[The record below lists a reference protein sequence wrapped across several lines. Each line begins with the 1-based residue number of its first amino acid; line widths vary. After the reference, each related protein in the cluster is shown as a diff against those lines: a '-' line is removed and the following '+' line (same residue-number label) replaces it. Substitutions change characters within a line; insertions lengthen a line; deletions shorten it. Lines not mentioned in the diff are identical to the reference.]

1 MACANSGLRIAIS
14 PCFRNSKRT
23 IHWPNW
29 SPSHR
34 PRSRIEKPPRVK
46 FAPVVSANFLKRIAE
61 PNSPFHRDYLAYRDR
76 QISWDELVARLP
88 HVAMLGDSACMGTYI
103 SSPWSTFWR
112 AHTRRGSN
120 WFLDNGSS
128 QPGIRGIS
136 KRLEEITPLVAVE
149 CAGIGALVDHD
160 SERQDFF
167 RRILGTQNFSGQITR
182 LLRARR
188 FPDLILI
195 SIGHNNVDWAWRCPP
210 DELNAP
216 ERRLNRQS
224 KEFRQNYARELCRL
238 LGRARTEKRRV
249 ALVVFG
255 LINFESYF
263 KGREQAERLR
273 ESDTSLYP
281 HLETTYKYLLS
292 FHPAY
297 RRNLVRLA
305 SRVNEELRAIVEE
318 LHLEVEDAGHIQLRY
333 SDALATAD
341 LSRAELLHPID
352 GWHASVEGHNVL
364 AQAAFSDLG
373 PSLEFLGI
381 VAQASLPVGQPGVS
395 PG

>member
-1 MACANSGLRIAIS
+1 MKSAPVISSNFLERIADPAS
-14 PCFRNSKRT
+14 Q
-23 IHWPNW
+23 
-29 SPSHR
+29 
-34 PRSRIEKPPRVK
+34 
-46 FAPVVSANFLKRIAE
+46 
-61 PNSPFHRDYLAYRDR
+61 FHPDYLSYRNR
-76 QISWDELVARLP
+76 EITQDELVARLP

-160 SERQDFF
+160 SERQNYF
-167 RRILGTQNFSGQITR
+167 RRILGTRNFSGQITR

-195 SIGHNNVDWAWRCPP
+195 SIGHNNVDWAWRCPS
-210 DELNAP
+210 DELGAP
-216 ERRLNRQS
+216 EQRLKRQS
-224 KEFRQNYARELCRL
+224 KEFRENYGRELRRL
-238 LGRARTEKRRV
+238 LGRARAEEHRV

-297 RRNLVRLA
+297 RRNLIRLA
-305 SRVNEELRAIVEE
+305 SMVNAELRAIVEE
-318 LHLEVEDAGHIQLRY
+318 LNREVEDTGHIQLRY
-333 SDALATAD
+333 SGALATAD

-381 VAQASLPVGQPGVS
+381 Q
-395 PG
+395 

>member
-1 MACANSGLRIAIS
+1 MLPMKS
-14 PCFRNSKRT
+14 
-23 IHWPNW
+23 
-29 SPSHR
+29 
-34 PRSRIEKPPRVK
+34 
-46 FAPVVSANFLKRIAE
+46 APVISSNFLERIVDPA
-61 PNSPFHRDYLAYRDR
+61 SQFHPDYLSYRSGEIT
-76 QISWDELVARLP
+76 QDELVARLP

-160 SERQDFF
+160 SERQNFF
-167 RRILGTQNFSGQITR
+167 RRILGTRNFSGQITR

-195 SIGHNNVDWAWRCPP
+195 SIGHNNVDWAWRCPSN
-210 DELNAP
+210 ELGAP
-216 ERRLNRQS
+216 EQRLKRQT
-224 KEFRQNYARELCRL
+224 KEFRENYGRELRRL
-238 LGRARTEKRRV
+238 LGRARAEEHRV

-263 KGREQAERLR
+263 KGREAGGRLR

-281 HLETTYKYLLS
+281 HFETTYKYLLS

-305 SRVNEELRAIVEE
+305 SRVNEELRAMVQE
-318 LHLEVEDAGHIQLRY
+318 LNR
-333 SDALATAD
+333 
-341 LSRAELLHPID
+341 
-352 GWHASVEGHNVL
+352 
-364 AQAAFSDLG
+364 
-373 PSLEFLGI
+373 
-381 VAQASLPVGQPGVS
+381 
-395 PG
+395 

>member
-1 MACANSGLRIAIS
+1 MHRLMKPAPTIS
-14 PCFRNSKRT
+14 S
-23 IHWPNW
+23 
-29 SPSHR
+29 
-34 PRSRIEKPPRVK
+34 
-46 FAPVVSANFLKRIAE
+46 NFLEQIAD
-61 PNSPFHRDYLAYRDR
+61 PASRFYPGYLAYRDR
-76 QISWDELVARLP
+76 QISWEELVARLP
-88 HVAMLGDSACMGTYI
+88 HVAMLGDSVCMGTYI

-160 SERQDFF
+160 SERQIFF
-167 RRILGTQNFSGQITR
+167 RRILGTRNFSGQITR

-195 SIGHNNVDWAWRCPP
+195 SIGHNNVDWAWRCPSN
-210 DELNAP
+210 ELGAP
-216 ERRLNRQS
+216 EQRLKRQS
-224 KEFRQNYARELCRL
+224 KEFRENYGRELRRL
-238 LGRARTEKRRV
+238 LGRARAEEHRV

-263 KGREQAERLR
+263 KGREAAERLR

-292 FHPAY
+292 FHPTY
-297 RRNLVRLA
+297 RRNLIRLA
-305 SRVNEELRAIVEE
+305 SRVNGELRAIVEE
-318 LHLEVEDAGHIQLRY
+318 LNLEVEDTGHIQLRY

-364 AQAAFSDLG
+364 AEAAFSDLG

-381 VAQASLPVGQPGVS
+381 Q
-395 PG
+395 

>member
-1 MACANSGLRIAIS
+1 MHRLMKPAPTIS
-14 PCFRNSKRT
+14 S
-23 IHWPNW
+23 
-29 SPSHR
+29 
-34 PRSRIEKPPRVK
+34 
-46 FAPVVSANFLKRIAE
+46 NFLEQIAD
-61 PNSPFHRDYLAYRDR
+61 PASRFYPGYLAYRDR
-76 QISWDELVARLP
+76 QISWEELVARLP
-88 HVAMLGDSACMGTYI
+88 HVAMLGDSVCMGTYI

-160 SERQDFF
+160 SERRNFF

-195 SIGHNNVDWAWRCPP
+195 SIGHNNVDWAWRCPSN
-210 DELNAP
+210 ELGAP
-216 ERRLNRQS
+216 EQRLKRQS
-224 KEFRQNYARELCRL
+224 KEFRKNYGRELRRL
-238 LGRARTEKRRV
+238 LGRARAEEHRV

-263 KGREQAERLR
+263 KGREAAERLR

-292 FHPAY
+292 FHPTY
-297 RRNLVRLA
+297 RRNLIRLA
-305 SRVNEELRAIVEE
+305 SRVNGELRAIVEE
-318 LHLEVEDAGHIQLRY
+318 LNLEVEDTGHIQLRY

-364 AQAAFSDLG
+364 AEAAFSDLG

-381 VAQASLPVGQPGVS
+381 Q
-395 PG
+395 